1 MLLVAMLS
9 LKLVAIAKDEAPYL
23 AEWIFHHLYLGVDEI
38 EIYMNGITDNSY
50 RIIRR
55 ISASSDRVKFVQ
67 ADELLR
73 LSMKAKKSFQVA
85 MYDHAIKNEKASRK
99 FSHLLFLDIDEYLMP
114 AEFGTG
120 IRSLLRQNQRADVV
134 SFLWHSDL
142 PSLQRPSFSPVL
154 SRSLWMKKMCQMK
167 SMCRLNGAVKGSK
180 IHTFNVYQKKSHQAD
195 FRLSDGSSPKLN
207 ATRKRV
213 SSSDLE
219 RLSGKFEPWF
229 VYHRVFRSHD
239 EYCAS
244 LVKGR
249 LHRNN
254 RQPIKDN
261 RYGYCI
267 EVDGEDLGRFHGD
280 PIEYRIN
287 WWHQIY
293 YQWSYSWF
301 VRRLGLKK
309 LISEGQSFTMRRYRI
324 LEKLIDRQPELQHR
338 YRTQLRSTRFE
349 LS

>member
-1 MLLVAMLS
+1 MLS

-23 AEWIFHHLYLGVDEI
+23 AEWVFHHLYLGVHNI

-55 ISASSDRVKFVQ
+55 ISAFSRRVNFVQ
-67 ADELLR
+67 ADELLK
-73 LSMKAKKSFQVA
+73 LSIQAKKSFQVA
-85 MYDHAIKNEKASRK
+85 IYDHVIKNEKASRQY
-99 FSHLLFLDIDEYLMP
+99 SHLLFLDIDEYLLP
-114 AEFGTG
+114 AKFGTD
-120 IRSLLRQNQRADVV
+120 IKSLLRQSQQADVV

-142 PSLQRPSFSPVL
+142 PSLHRPSFSPVL
-154 SRSLWMKKMCQMK
+154 MRSIWMKKMCQMK
-167 SMCRLNGAVKGSK
+167 SMCRLNGAVKHSK
-180 IHTFNVYQKKSHQAD
+180 IHTFTVYQNKSGQAEY
-195 FRLSDGSSPKLN
+195 RLSDGSIPHLN
-207 ATRKRV
+207 DTLKRV

-219 RLSGKFEPWF
+219 RLSGRFEPWF
-229 VYHRVFRSHD
+229 VYHRIFRSHD

-244 LVKGR
+244 LAKGR

-267 EVDGEDLGRFHGD
+267 QVEGEDLGRFHGN

-287 WWHQIY
+287 WWHHAI
-293 YQWSYSWF
+293 YQWLYFLFIS
-301 VRRLGLKK
+301 RMGLKS
-309 LISEGQSFTMRRYRI
+309 LILEGQLFTMDRYRL
-324 LEKLIDRQPELQHR
+324 LEKLIDQQPELRHR

-349 LS
+349 SI

>member
-1 MLLVAMLS
+1 MLS

-23 AEWIFHHLYLGVDEI
+23 AEWIFHHLYLGVHEI

-55 ISASSDRVKFVQ
+55 ISGSTRRVKFVQ
-67 ADELLR
+67 SDELLQ
-73 LSMKAKKSFQVA
+73 LSIKAKKSFQVSI
-85 MYDHAIKNEKASRK
+85 YDHAIKNEKASRR
-99 FSHLLFLDIDEYLMP
+99 FSHLLFLDIDEFLMP
-114 AEFGTG
+114 AEFGSG
-120 IRSLLRQNQRADVV
+120 ISSLLRQNQRADVV

-142 PSLQRPSFSPVL
+142 PSLQRPLFSPVM

-167 SMCRLNGAVKGSK
+167 SMCRLNGAVKSSK
-180 IHTFNVYQKKSHQAD
+180 IHTFNVYQNKSDQAD
-195 FRLSDGSSPKLN
+195 FRLSDGSIPNLN
-207 ATRKRV
+207 VTRKRV

-219 RLSGKFEPWF
+219 RLSGRFEPWF

-254 RQPIKDN
+254 SQPIKDN

-267 EVDGEDLGRFHGD
+267 QVDGEDLGRFHGD
-280 PIEYRIN
+280 PMEYRIS
-287 WWHQIY
+287 WRHLIF
-293 YQWSYSWF
+293 YQWAYSWF
-301 VRRLGLKK
+301 VRRLGLKN
-309 LISEGQSFTMRRYRI
+309 LISEGQSFTMRRYQE
-324 LEKLIDRQPELQHR
+324 LEKLIYRQPELQHH
-338 YRTQLRSTRFE
+338 YRSQLRSTRFE